1 VKSEATAQPR
11 HDVKPR
17 LGDLTL
23 LAATGI
29 ALAAVTA
36 YAPFV
41 YPYRLQAP
49 LNPLFATAIFAGELL
64 WVAAML
70 ASYWRAPALPM
81 WKLILLSRAVAAL
94 GVIWVV
100 NTPLTWIAW
109 QVSIGL
115 ATVVFAH
122 LVLAFPSGRLP
133 SRYDRSVVLA
143 AYAAF
148 AVARVAWVLVWD
160 PRAAGCFPRCQV
172 NPFVIWPNDALA
184 MALGPGS
191 GAVAPVLAVAVIVGI
206 WRHWHRASPALRR
219 TLLPVA
225 IVAPLE
231 LALAA
236 SSFVLAIN
244 EETWESVGV
253 VISTSPLAFI
263 HAAIPA
269 GFLAGLLASR
279 LARGGIADLAVQ
291 LGRGVPLGGLREA
304 LARALRDPTLAL
316 AFPSPAGAGFVD
328 SDGRPI
334 DVPADANERR
344 RVAHVERDGE
354 LLAALVYDPAIEVED
369 PGRVNAVAS
378 VAGMALENE
387 RLAAQVRAQLEE
399 VRASRARIVEAGDA
413 ERRRIERD
421 LHDGAQQRLVALAMR
436 LDQARGKVVGANEVI
451 DATTAEL
458 LQAIR
463 EVRDLARGLHPTIL
477 TERGLAAAVEVLA
490 ERTTVPVKSDVLQGR
505 LPAEIEAAAYFAIA
519 EAMTNAA
526 RHAHAT
532 SLRVDASIHEGTLAV
547 SIADDGVGGVDPAA
561 GSGLQGLADRIAAV
575 GGTMTVDSAAG
586 EGTLVRIS
594 IPLDARLA

>member
-1 VKSEATAQPR
+1 M
-11 HDVKPR
+11 KPR
-17 LGDLTL
+17 LGDVAL

-41 YPYRLQAP
+41 YAYRLEAP
-49 LNPLFATAIFAGELL
+49 LNALFATAIFAGELV

-81 WKLILLSRAVAAL
+81 WKLILLSRAVAAV
-94 GVIWVV
+94 GVVWVV
-100 NTPLTWIAW
+100 NTALTWIAW

-122 LVLAFPSGRLP
+122 LVLAFPGGRLVN
-133 SRYDRSVVLA
+133 RFDRVVVLA
-143 AYAAF
+143 AYVTFAA
-148 AVARVAWVLVWD
+148 ARVAWLLVWD
-160 PRAAGCFPRCQV
+160 PQAAGCFPRCQV
-172 NPFVIWPNDALA
+172 NPFVFWPNESFAF
-184 MALGPGS
+184 ALGPGL
-191 GAVAPVLAVAVIVGI
+191 GAVAPVLAVAAIVGI

-244 EETWESVGV
+244 QATWESVGV

-279 LARGGIADLAVQ
+279 LARGGVADLAVQ
-291 LGRGVPLGGLREA
+291 LGHGVPLGGLRDA

-316 AFPSPAGAGFVD
+316 AFPSPAGAGYVD
-328 SDGRPI
+328 SEGRPI
-334 DVPADANERR
+334 DVPVALDERR

-354 LLAALVYDPAIEVED
+354 LLAALVYDPAIEIED
-369 PGRVNAVAS
+369 PGRVGAVAS

-436 LDQARGKVVGANEVI
+436 LDQARGRTAGTDEVI
-451 DATTAEL
+451 DTTTAEL

-490 ERTTVPVKSDVLQGR
+490 ERTTIPVSADVVEDR
-505 LPAEIEAAAYFAIA
+505 LPSEIEAAAYFAIA
-519 EAMTNAA
+519 ESLTNAA
-526 RHAHAT
+526 RHARAT
-532 SLRVDASIHEGTLAV
+532 SIRVEASVGEGKLLV
-547 SIADDGVGGVDPAA
+547 SITDDGIGGADPAA
-561 GSGLQGLADRIAAV
+561 GTGMQGLADRVAAV
-575 GGTMTVDSAAG
+575 GGTMRVDSPSG
-586 EGTLVRIS
+586 KGTRVRITF
-594 IPLDARLA
+594 PLGEVVA